1 MRRLAVLAS
10 VVVVFAG
17 TFAYARGNP
26 AAAALPRAF
35 VLCTADKDLQADPQ
49 MDPYVLTVE
58 RVRSDPNWR
67 VVELAENHMA
77 NLNNP
82 QATAEALLSL
92 V

>member
-1 MRRLAVLAS
+1 MTNLQRLRL
-10 VVVVFAG
+10 
-17 TFAYARGNP
+17 GNP

-35 VLCTADKDLQADPQ
+35 ILCTADKDLTAEPQ
-49 MDPYVLTVE
+49 TDSYVLAVE

-67 VVELAENHMA
+67 VIELDDNHLV
-77 NLNNP
+77 NLNGP